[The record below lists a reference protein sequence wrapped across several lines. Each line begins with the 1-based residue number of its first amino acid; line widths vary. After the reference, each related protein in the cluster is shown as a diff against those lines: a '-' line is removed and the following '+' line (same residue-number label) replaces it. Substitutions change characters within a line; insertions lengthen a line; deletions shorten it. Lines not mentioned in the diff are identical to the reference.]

1 MNLVKS
7 YRLTPAGYKKAY
19 ENGLCDV
26 LSMPLGE
33 EVVEWS
39 NQMLPE
45 DEREP
50 SLVSQRLSDLSAQAV
65 VEETLAQG
73 LQPDEYQ
80 VRDHTAEYH
89 RFLTTAPEG
98 YDGFG
103 TVTLET
109 LGVTAQGRTLR
120 VVGVLDDAR
129 DWQVTRYRSGNYLG
143 AVYQEGEV
151 AFWLQNG

>member
-80 VRDHTAEYH
+80 VRDHTAESH
-89 RFLTTAPEG
+89 RFLTTAPAPSPWRRSESPRRAARCAWWASS
-98 YDGFG
+98 
-103 TVTLET
+103 TTR
-109 LGVTAQGRTLR
+109 AIGR
-120 VVGVLDDAR
+120 
-129 DWQVTRYRSGNYLG
+129 
-143 AVYQEGEV
+143 
-151 AFWLQNG
+151 